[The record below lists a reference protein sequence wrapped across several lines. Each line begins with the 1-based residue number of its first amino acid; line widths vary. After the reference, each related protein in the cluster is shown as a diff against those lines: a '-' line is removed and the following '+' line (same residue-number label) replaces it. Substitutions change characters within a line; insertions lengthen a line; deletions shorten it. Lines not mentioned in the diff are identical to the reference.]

1 MKEILWLAVV
11 GLLVLFAAAAE
22 AETTGFPGG
31 TLDVLWADEA
41 TLSLRV
47 VLDAPAPQTGSAVFM
62 WVVTVHAARFAD
74 GIASW
79 QLHLSP
85 TYASIVVIPND
96 FLATQRFTLEQLRVE
111 VAASDPG
118 RSLSLR
124 IPRSGPIPEL
134 VVPGDEIEVHALWIQ
149 QAPVVAVTV
158 PSPEALRPSIAGS
171 GGATSQTLPAQ
182 EVYSIGTAIRHQ
194 FAIVDP
200 ETGEPVPWGAA
211 TIALVRIREGQAD
224 EIIRYLYRE
233 PDPAT
238 GIVTYEFDT
247 LNLAPGIYEIIVW
260 ANPPGVTVRHRLRL
274 VPADS

>member
-1 MKEILWLAVV
+1 MKGILWLAVV
-11 GLLVLFAAAAE
+11 GLLALFAAAAE
-22 AETTGFPGG
+22 ADTTGFPGG

-47 VLDAPAPQTGSAVFM
+47 VLDAPVAQTGSAALM
-62 WVVTVHAARFAD
+62 WVVTVQASRFAD
-74 GIASW
+74 GITSW

-96 FLATQRFTLEQLRVE
+96 FLTTQRFTLEQLRVE

-118 RSLSLR
+118 RFLSLR

-134 VVPGDEIEVHALWIQ
+134 VAPGDEIEVHALWIQ
-149 QAPVVAVTV
+149 QAPVVVVTV
-158 PSPEALRPSIAGS
+158 PWPEVLPPSLAGS
-171 GGATSQTLPAQ
+171 GGATSQMLPAQ
-182 EVYSIGTAIRHQ
+182 EAYAIGAVIRHQ

-260 ANPPGVTVRHRLRL
+260 ATPTGLTVRHRLRL